1 MRRADSRLSLTMLR
15 DFAVPPGH
23 EPEVAAADLGS
34 PPWERGRWTPQALGA
49 LVEHLGSVGAAE
61 LEEADGGALRIAWE
75 RTVDELLDPGSAPRR
90 ALDPRWLETTS
101 LSPAGL
107 QAAVDAVLG
116 GVRGAALHGL
126 WAQAEAL
133 RPEER
138 GPVAIIL
145 AANLPALAVQPL
157 LPALALRRPVLLKS
171 PSAEPLFA
179 ATLVR
184 RLAARHPA
192 LGAGVAA
199 VTWPG
204 GDREIEDTVFAR
216 CARVLAYG
224 DEATIEDLGD
234 RLGRRLVAYGPRI
247 SIAVLG
253 ADVDADDV
261 APGLAR
267 DVALFDQRGCLSI
280 HAVFTAGD
288 TGPLAER
295 LIAELAR
302 LRHAW
307 PPGPAPPDQLAAVQQ
322 LRLEAD
328 VRGLIRRFLDP
339 AAGTV
344 IVEPRPDLRPS
355 PGLRTVRVH
364 PLPNLEGLPEL
375 LSRWEGRLQGVAVEG
390 DDAAALSPALER
402 LGVSRIVRPGALQSP
417 DALWHNGGVHPLAA
431 LGGIHKT

>member
-1 MRRADSRLSLTMLR
+1 MLR
-15 DFAVPPGH
+15 SFAVPPGH
-23 EPEVAAADLGS
+23 EPPLDQPETGPGA
-34 PPWERGRWTPQALGA
+34 WERGRWTPQALGA

-90 ALDPRWLETTS
+90 ALDPRWLETTR

-107 QAAVDAVLG
+107 QAAAEAVLG
-116 GVRGAALHGL
+116 GVRGAPLHGL
-126 WAQAEAL
+126 WAEAEAL

-138 GPVAIIL
+138 GPIAIIL

-157 LPALALRRPVLLKS
+157 LPTLALRRPVLLKS

-184 RLAARHPA
+184 RLAERHPA
-192 LGAGVAA
+192 LGASVAA

-204 GDREIEDTVFAR
+204 GDREIEDAVFAR

-224 DEATIEDLGD
+224 DEVTIADLAE

-247 SIAVLG
+247 SIAVVG
-253 ADVDADDV
+253 ADVDPERV

-267 DVALFDQRGCLSI
+267 DIALFDQRGCLSI

-288 TGPLAER
+288 PGVLAER
-295 LIAELAR
+295 LAAELAR
-302 LRHAW
+302 LHHAW
-307 PPGPAPPDQLAAVQQ
+307 SPWPAPADQLAAVQQ

-328 VRGLIRRFLDP
+328 MRGLLRPSLDLV
-339 AAGTV
+339 AGTV
-344 IVEPRPDLRPS
+344 LVEPRPELRPS

-364 PLPNLEGLPEL
+364 PLPDLQRLPVVL
-375 LSRWEGRLQGVAVEG
+375 TGWEGRLQGVAVEG
-390 DDAAALSPALER
+390 DDAVALSPALER
-402 LGVSRIVRPGALQSP
+402 LGVSRIVPPGALQSP
-417 DALWHNGGVHPLAA
+417 DALWHNGGIHPLAA
-431 LGGIHKT
+431 LGGREHA

>member
-1 MRRADSRLSLTMLR
+1 MATAD
-15 DFAVPPGH
+15 P
-23 EPEVAAADLGS
+23 GS
-34 PPWERGRWTPQALGA
+34 PPWECGRWTPQALGA

-75 RTVDELLDPGSAPRR
+75 RTIDELLDPVSAPRR
-90 ALDPRWLETTS
+90 ALDPQWLETTT

-107 QAAVDAVLG
+107 QAAAEAVLG
-116 GVRGAALHGL
+116 GVRGAPLHEL
-126 WAQAEAL
+126 WTEAEAL
-133 RPEER
+133 QPEER
-138 GPVAIIL
+138 GPVAVIL
-145 AANLPALAVQPL
+145 ASNLPALAVQPL

-204 GDREIEDTVFAR
+204 GDREIEDAVFAR

-224 DEATIEDLGD
+224 DEATIADLAG

-247 SIAVLG
+247 SIAVVG
-253 ADVDADDV
+253 ADVDPGRV

-288 TGPLAER
+288 PRALATRLVEQLER
-295 LIAELAR
+295 LHR
-302 LRHAW
+302 AW
-307 PPGPAPPDQLAAVQQ
+307 PPGPAPRGQLAAVQQ

-328 VRGLIRRFLDP
+328 MRELFRPPLDI

-344 IVEPRPDLRPS
+344 VVEPRPGLRAN
-355 PGLRTVRVH
+355 PGLRSVRVH
-364 PLPNLEGLPEL
+364 PIPEL
-375 LSRWEGRLQGVAVEG
+375 ARLPSLLADWEGRLQGVAVAGE
-390 DDAAALSPALER
+390 DAVGLTSELER
-402 LGVSRIVRPGALQSP
+402 LGVSRVVPPGELQSP

-431 LGGIHKT
+431 LGGHRPS

>member
-1 MRRADSRLSLTMLR
+1 MLR

-23 EPEVAAADLGS
+23 EPAAAAADSGS

-49 LVEHLGSVGAAE
+49 LVEHLGSVGAAA

-75 RTVDELLDPGSAPRR
+75 QTVDELLDPGSASRR
-90 ALDPRWLETTS
+90 ALDPWWLKTTL

-107 QAAVDAVLG
+107 QAAAEAVLG
-116 GVRGAALHGL
+116 GVRSAPLHEL
-126 WAQAEAL
+126 WAEAAAL

-204 GDREIEDTVFAR
+204 GDREIEDAVFAR

-224 DEATIEDLGD
+224 DEATIADLAD

-247 SIAVLG
+247 SVAVVG
-253 ADVDADDV
+253 ADVDPGRV

-288 TGPLAER
+288 ATLLAQR
-295 LIAELAR
+295 LAAELAH
-302 LRHAW
+302 LRRAW

-328 VRGLIRRFLDP
+328 VRGLPRPPLAP
-339 AAGTV
+339 EAGTV
-344 IVEPRPDLRPS
+344 VVEPRPELRAS
-355 PGLRTVRVH
+355 PGLRTVRIH
-364 PLPNLEGLPEL
+364 PVPEMVRLAEL
-375 LSRWEGRLQGVAVEG
+375 LAGWEGRLQGVAVAGEG
-390 DDAAALSPALER
+390 AVTWTPELRR
-402 LGVSRIVRPGALQSP
+402 LGVSRVVPPGELQSP

-431 LGGIHKT
+431 LGGREQI

>member
-1 MRRADSRLSLTMLR
+1 MLR
-15 DFAVPPGH
+15 SFAVPPGH
-23 EPEVAAADLGS
+23 EPPLDPPETGS
-34 PPWERGRWTPQALGA
+34 GAWERGRWTPQALGA
-49 LVEHLGSVGAAE
+49 LVEHLASVGAAE
-61 LEEADGGALRIAWE
+61 LEAADGDELRAAWE
-75 RTVDELLDPGSAPRR
+75 RTIDELLDPRSATRR
-90 ALDPRWLETTS
+90 ELDPRWLETTS

-116 GVRGAALHGL
+116 GVRGAPVHGL
-126 WAQAEAL
+126 WAEAEAL

-138 GPVAIIL
+138 GPVTIIL

-179 ATLVR
+179 ATLAR
-184 RLAARHPA
+184 RLAARHAA

-204 GDREIEDTVFAR
+204 GDREIEEAVFAR

-224 DEATIEDLGD
+224 DEATIADLAD

-247 SIAVLG
+247 SIAVVG
-253 ADVDADDV
+253 PDVDPARV

-288 TGPLAER
+288 AALLAER
-295 LIAELAR
+295 LAAELAHIR
-302 LRHAW
+302 RAW

-328 VRGLIRRFLDP
+328 VRGLPRPPLAPD
-339 AAGTV
+339 AGTV
-344 IVEPRPDLRPS
+344 VVEPRPELRAS
-355 PGLRTVRVH
+355 PGLRTVRIH
-364 PLPNLEGLPEL
+364 PVPEL
-375 LSRWEGRLQGVAVEG
+375 ARLAELLAGWAGRLQGVAVAGE
-390 DDAAALSPALER
+390 DAIALTPELGR
-402 LGVSRIVRPGALQSP
+402 LGVSRVVPPGELQAP

-431 LGGIHKT
+431 LGGREQA

>member
-90 ALDPRWLETTS
+90 ALDPRWLETTA
-101 LSPAGL
+101 LSAAGL
-107 QAAVDAVLG
+107 QAAAEAVLG
-116 GVRGAALHGL
+116 GVRGAPLHGL
-126 WAQAEAL
+126 WAEAEAL
-133 RPEER
+133 RPQER

-145 AANLPALAVQPL
+145 AANLPALAVQAL

-179 ATLVR
+179 ATLAR

-199 VTWPG
+199 VTWSG
-204 GDREIEDTVFAR
+204 GDREIEDAVFAR

-224 DEATIEDLGD
+224 DEATIADLAD

-247 SIAVLG
+247 SIAAVG
-253 ADVDADDV
+253 PDVDPKRV

-280 HAVFTAGD
+280 QAVFTAGD
-288 TGPLAER
+288 ATLLAER
-295 LIAELAR
+295 LAAELAH
-302 LRHAW
+302 LRRVW

-328 VRGLIRRFLDP
+328 VRRLSRPPLAPD
-339 AAGTV
+339 AGTV
-344 IVEPRPDLRPS
+344 LVEPRAELRAS
-355 PGLRTVRVH
+355 PGLRTVRIH
-364 PLPNLEGLPEL
+364 PVPEL
-375 LSRWEGRLQGVAVEG
+375 ARLTELLADWEGRLQGVAVAGEG
-390 DDAAALSPALER
+390 AVRLTPELGR
-402 LGVSRIVRPGALQSP
+402 LGVSRVVSPGELQSP

-431 LGGIHKT
+431 LGGHRPS